1 MSLEV
6 KTNVAPS
13 KTKVMTMKRLKRRE
27 KIEGW
32 LFVLPFVIS
41 AAVFFIGPLLVAFM
55 LSFKEYSYLDMVS
68 MFEAPW
74 VGLSNYINAFQ
85 DSTFLRALLN
95 TSLYSLGVV
104 PIQLF
109 IALVLALIVDL
120 NIKGKTFF
128 RVAYYIPTVTS
139 TVAVSVMFLF
149 IFKTDGI
156 LNKILSF
163 FNLPPYNWFGDTR
176 LALPT
181 IMMMAIWSSVGLY
194 MVIFLAGLQD
204 IPMSLYEAARI
215 DGASKIQEVL
225 YITVPLLKPTI
236 FFNLVV
242 SLIGT
247 FQVFDQAFVVSNGT
261 GGPLDSTMTV
271 VLYLYKT
278 GFRDFQMGYASAI
291 AFILFAI
298 IFILTLI
305 QRKFFGEETEF

>member
-1 MSLEV
+1 M
-6 KTNVAPS
+6 
-13 KTKVMTMKRLKRRE
+13 
-27 KIEGW
+27 
-32 LFVLPFVIS
+32 
-41 AAVFFIGPLLVAFM
+41 
-55 LSFKEYSYLDMVS
+55 
-68 MFEAPW
+68 
-74 VGLSNYINAFQ
+74 
-85 DSTFLRALLN
+85 
-95 TSLYSLGVV
+95 
-104 PIQLF
+104 
-109 IALVLALIVDL
+109 
-120 NIKGKTFF
+120 
-128 RVAYYIPTVTS
+128 
-139 TVAVSVMFLF
+139 
-149 IFKTDGI
+149 
-156 LNKILSF
+156 
-163 FNLPPYNWFGDTR
+163 PPYNWFGDPR

-204 IPMSLYEAARI
+204 IPSSLYEAARI

-271 VLYLYKT
+271 VLYLYNT

>member
-32 LFVLPFVIS
+32 LFVLTFVIS

-109 IALVLALIVDL
+109 IALVLALIVDS
-120 NIKGKTFF
+120 NIKGKTF
-128 RVAYYIPTVTS
+128 
-139 TVAVSVMFLF
+139 L
-149 IFKTDGI
+149 
-156 LNKILSF
+156 
-163 FNLPPYNWFGDTR
+163 
-176 LALPT
+176 
-181 IMMMAIWSSVGLY
+181 
-194 MVIFLAGLQD
+194 
-204 IPMSLYEAARI
+204 E
-215 DGASKIQEVL
+215 
-225 YITVPLLKPTI
+225 
-236 FFNLVV
+236 
-242 SLIGT
+242 
-247 FQVFDQAFVVSNGT
+247 
-261 GGPLDSTMTV
+261 
-271 VLYLYKT
+271 
-278 GFRDFQMGYASAI
+278 
-291 AFILFAI
+291 
-298 IFILTLI
+298 
-305 QRKFFGEETEF
+305 